1 MILEYLQPDPS
12 ALDAATVLLRAALYA
27 ATLGAAGAAMFGVL
41 LGHRLAPEDMARL
54 RRLLAGAVVA
64 GLMLSVATLALR
76 VLVLSAGAG
85 VTDAAIWGA
94 VMRSRIG
101 DAFLLRAT
109 GLLLILGF
117 LAPVRAA
124 DAIAGVGATLVVAS
138 YAAMGHSMLFGPR
151 QEIAALVV
159 LHLGCV
165 AYWAGSLP
173 PLRWLAARGD
183 GAAIEAW
190 SRGAVLVVLLLAA
203 TGLLLAW
210 YLTVRLDRILDA
222 WHGWALVAKT
232 LIVAGTLAL
241 ALRHRVSLVPALARG
256 ESGAAPAL
264 RRSITFEMVVMTL
277 VFWAAAEMVSVHPVD
292 YGHRVPS

>member
-12 ALDAATVLLRAALYA
+12 ALDGATVLLRAALYA
-27 ATLGAAGAAMFGVL
+27 ATLGAAGLALFGVL

-54 RRLLAGAVVA
+54 RRLLAVAVAA
-64 GLMLSVATLALR
+64 GLLLSVATLALR
-76 VLVLSAGAG
+76 VLVLSAGAS

-101 DAFLLRAT
+101 DAFLLRAA
-109 GLLLILGF
+109 GLLLILAL
-117 LAPVRAA
+117 LAPWRAA
-124 DAIAGVGATLVVAS
+124 GTVAAVGAAMVVAS

-151 QEIAALVV
+151 QEIATLVV

-183 GAAIEAW
+183 AAAIEAW

-210 YLTVRLDRILDA
+210 YLTVRLDRLFDA
-222 WHGWALVAKT
+222 WHGWALAAKT
-232 LIVAGTLAL
+232 LTVAGALAL
-241 ALRHRVSLVPALARG
+241 ALRHRVSLLPALARG
-256 ESGAAPAL
+256 EPGAAAAL
-264 RRSITFEMVVMTL
+264 RRSIAVEMAVMAL
-277 VFWAAAEMVSVHPVD
+277 IFWAAAEMVSVHPVD